1 MSTNKA
7 QSKEQKTISEKEF
20 NERPLVAMPQTEEEA
35 ELKNFIV
42 NYTGQKLQPEDG
54 LVDVNMIIETM
65 ALEFPEFLYA
75 FAEENFIRGYQLGLE
90 DATKIPTGETE
101 VAEPTEE

>member
-42 NYTGQKLQPEDG
+42 NHVMKLRQTDFS
-54 LVDVNMIIETM
+54 IK
-65 ALEFPEFLYA
+65 F
-75 FAEENFIRGYQLGLE
+75 
-90 DATKIPTGETE
+90 
-101 VAEPTEE
+101 